1 MLKFFAFLL
10 RFALSTFFFGQR
22 QKTPKYQTTPRGCSM
37 WTVVEG
43 RRNEEEAFFLLCI
56 MCIIVVIII
65 MAGFVCQT
73 WLARP
78 KTVALFRLR
87 NPHKTRMEKKM
98 KPTHTQTINRKI
110 QKL

>member
-10 RFALSTFFFGQR
+10 RSALSTFFFGQR

-43 RRNEEEAFFLLCI
+43 RGNEEEAFFLLCI

-87 NPHKTRMEKKM
+87 NPHKTRMKK
-98 KPTHTQTINRKI
+98 KK
-110 QKL
+110 